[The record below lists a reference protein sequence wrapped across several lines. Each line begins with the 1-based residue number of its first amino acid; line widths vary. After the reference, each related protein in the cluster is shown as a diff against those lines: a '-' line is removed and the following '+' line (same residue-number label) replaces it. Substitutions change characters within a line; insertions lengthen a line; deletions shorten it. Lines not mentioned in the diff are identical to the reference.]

1 MRLKNLR
8 NHLRRSKSI
17 HQTQIDRNLE
27 LQGLATNV
35 VRKSTPLPSDLLL
48 HLTFNKVIMLAAL
61 ELIHALTVSREK
73 EPVGLFSDY
82 EFALLSTLELLVTP
96 QTRLRSRRLELE
108 LHSFL
113 IKRG

>member
-1 MRLKNLR
+1 
-8 NHLRRSKSI
+8 
-17 HQTQIDRNLE
+17 
-27 LQGLATNV
+27 
-35 VRKSTPLPSDLLL
+35 
-48 HLTFNKVIMLAAL
+48 MLAAL